1 MNQYIEKISAGL
13 RHDNR
18 VEKLISEIKES
29 LEDTESLGEFISLN
43 ESRINNLKS
52 IIALQSEEIAE
63 MRKALEKLKNEE
75 KQDENIVIDR
85 NIADYDIFIDCPR
98 RATVL

>member
-63 MRKALEKLKNEE
+63 MRKALEKLKSEE

-85 NIADYDIFIDCPR
+85 NIADYDIFIDCSR
-98 RATVL
+98 RSTVL

>member
-85 NIADYDIFIDCPR
+85 NIADYDIFIDCPG

>member
-85 NIADYDIFIDCPR
+85 DIADYDIFIDCPG